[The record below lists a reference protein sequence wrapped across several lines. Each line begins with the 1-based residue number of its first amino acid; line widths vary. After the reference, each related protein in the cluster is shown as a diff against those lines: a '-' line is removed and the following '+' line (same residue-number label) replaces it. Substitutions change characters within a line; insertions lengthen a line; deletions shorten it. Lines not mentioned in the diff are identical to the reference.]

1 MLDNRGTKRNINIL
15 LQQHK
20 HNYQQRAFGEEML
33 KYAENLLIKRRER
46 LRVKRVKMIRQGLA
60 LSKPYITRAQFVDN
74 EVYQTLKYFKSVSM
88 LGCSKFMIDIAAL
101 TKKLRKN
108 QEAFDKR

>member
-1 MLDNRGTKRNINIL
+1 
-15 LQQHK
+15 
-20 HNYQQRAFGEEML
+20 ML